1 MSSLTDL
8 EQGAQLYN
16 AGDVDALVD
25 LYTEDATL
33 VTPVGTL
40 EGRAAI
46 RESGAAKKPPSRTA
60 P

>member
-1 MSSLTDL
+1 MSSIRA

-33 VTPVGTL
+33 VTPFGTL

-46 RESGAAKKPPSRTA
+46 HEFRSREKPPSRTA